1 MAQRPITAAHDAAER
16 LRRQILQGEL
26 KPGASLPGERE
37 LSERLGVSRLTQR
50 AALTELQAQG
60 LIEKVHGAG
69 NRVLDYRETGG
80 IELIAY
86 LARQAIDGGVVPL
99 PLLGEL
105 LELRRMVAIEL
116 LGLVC
121 QRATS
126 EELRAL
132 REHRASMQALVDD
145 GHAFMEADLQFARL
159 LVRAGHNLMLELL
172 SNTVRRMV
180 SEHPGFEAAFTVNA
194 RATLMVYDRLLEL
207 LESRDPTKVR
217 ELASRFFEPLDRRT
231 LDRLAEASAIA
242 ASARPESERA
252 ESRTTASADGEGAR
266 KRRRKTTSESP
277 ASEVT
282 AREATAREPKA
293 KKKSAADP
301 ADSVAKS
308 AADPADSV
316 AKSAADPADPTKK
329 SRVRQ

>member
-1 MAQRPITAAHDAAER
+1 MAQRPTTAAHDAAER

-37 LSERLGVSRLTQR
+37 LSERLGVSRLTLR

-69 NRVLDYRETGG
+69 NRVLDFRESGG

-242 ASARPESERA
+242 ASARPESDAQSVGAEREGA
-252 ESRTTASADGEGAR
+252 AKRTRKATASA
-266 KRRRKTTSESP
+266 
-277 ASEVT
+277 AST
-282 AREATAREPKA
+282 AAREAASRETASRETKA
-293 KKKSAADP
+293 KKSAADP
-301 ADSVAKS
+301 ADSA
-308 AADPADSV
+308 
-316 AKSAADPADPTKK
+316 KK
-329 SRVRQ
+329 SRVRE

>member
-37 LSERLGVSRLTQR
+37 LSERLGVSRLTLR

-132 REHRASMQALVDD
+132 REHRASMQELVDD

-242 ASARPESERA
+242 ASARPDSERA
-252 ESRTTASADGEGAR
+252 ERTSPDVKASAGNDGATKRARKASEPTASRE
-266 KRRRKTTSESP
+266 TTSR
-277 ASEVT
+277 A
-282 AREATAREPKA
+282 AAREPKT
-293 KKKSAADP
+293 K
-301 ADSVAKS
+301 
-308 AADPADSV
+308 
-316 AKSAADPADPTKK
+316 KK
-329 SRVRQ
+329 SRVRE

>member
-16 LRRQILQGEL
+16 LRRQILQGEVKAGVL
-26 KPGASLPGERE
+26 LPGERE
-37 LSERLGVSRLTQR
+37 LSERLGVSRLTLR
-50 AALTELQAQG
+50 AALAELQAQG

-121 QRATS
+121 ERATS
-126 EELRAL
+126 DELRAL
-132 REHRASMQALVDD
+132 REHRASMHALVDD
-145 GHAFMEADLQFARL
+145 GAAFMAADLQFARL

-231 LDRLAEASAIA
+231 LDRLAEATAIA
-242 ASARPESERA
+242 SSAREGSARA
-252 ESRTTASADGEGAR
+252 D
-266 KRRRKTTSESP
+266 
-277 ASEVT
+277 
-282 AREATAREPKA
+282 
-293 KKKSAADP
+293 SAAP
-301 ADSVAKS
+301 MAKQPGK
-308 AADPADSV
+308 ARAVGKKTKKLRADPRGVGD
-316 AKSAADPADPTKK
+316 
-329 SRVRQ
+329 

>member
-37 LSERLGVSRLTQR
+37 LSERLGVSRLTLR

-121 QRATS
+121 QRAT
-126 EELRAL
+126 
-132 REHRASMQALVDD
+132 
-145 GHAFMEADLQFARL
+145 
-159 LVRAGHNLMLELL
+159 
-172 SNTVRRMV
+172 
-180 SEHPGFEAAFTVNA
+180 
-194 RATLMVYDRLLEL
+194 LMVYDRLLEL

-242 ASARPESERA
+242 ASARPDSERA
-252 ESRTTASADGEGAR
+252 ERTSPDVKASAGNDGATKRARKASEPTASRE
-266 KRRRKTTSESP
+266 TTSR
-277 ASEVT
+277 A
-282 AREATAREPKA
+282 AAREPKT
-293 KKKSAADP
+293 K
-301 ADSVAKS
+301 
-308 AADPADSV
+308 
-316 AKSAADPADPTKK
+316 KK
-329 SRVRQ
+329 SRVRE

>member
-37 LSERLGVSRLTQR
+37 LSERLGVSRLTLR

-242 ASARPESERA
+242 ASARPESERGEGA
-252 ESRTTASADGEGAR
+252 MPNATPRNASADGAR
-266 KRRRKTTSESP
+266 AMKRRRKTATSESSP
-277 ASEVT
+277 SRDA
-282 AREATAREPKA
+282 APKA
-293 KKKSAADP
+293 KKKKSAADR
-301 ADSVAKS
+301 ADSVETS
-308 AADPADSV
+308 AADPAE
-316 AKSAADPADPTKK
+316 
-329 SRVRQ
+329 